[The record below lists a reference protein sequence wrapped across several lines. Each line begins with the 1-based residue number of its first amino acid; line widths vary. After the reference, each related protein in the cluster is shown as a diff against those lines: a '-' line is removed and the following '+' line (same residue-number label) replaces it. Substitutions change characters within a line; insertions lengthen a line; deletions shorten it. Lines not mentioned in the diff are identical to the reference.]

1 MKRALVAGVFDLF
14 HIGHVRIFKRA
25 REAADHLVVA
35 VNGDEITSR
44 YKRRPIISEDQRLEI
59 VRACRWVDTAFMAYS
74 LDVKQYIADF
84 GIKVVVHGSDWERN
98 SYLVHMGLSDS
109 FLASRGIELKFF
121 DYTADISTSG
131 IIKAC
136 AADLAAARH
145 MAG

>member
-25 REAADHLVVA
+25 REAADYLVVA

-44 YKRRPIISEDQRLEI
+44 YKRRPIISEDQRLE
-59 VRACRWVDTAFMAYS
+59 VVKACRYVDTAFMAYS

-84 GIKVVVHGSDWERN
+84 GINVVVHGNEWDRD
-98 SYLVHMGLSDS
+98 SYLVHMGLSES
-109 FLASRGIELKFF
+109 FLASRGIELRFF
-121 DYTADISTSG
+121 EYTAKISTSG

-136 AADLAAARH
+136 AGDLAATRH